1 MSTVN
6 LANAKAHLSELVE
19 RAAAGEPVRIT
30 RRGKAVAQITSVDT
44 PARKPVDL
52 GILRALTSTMP
63 KQKQSARETVRKM
76 RDEER
81 Y

>member
-6 LANAKAHLSELVE
+6 LADAKARLSKLVE
-19 RAAAGEPVRIT
+19 QAAAGEPVRIT
-30 RRGKAVAQITSVDT
+30 RRGKAVAQIISVDT
-44 PARKPVDL
+44 PRKPVDL
-52 GILRALTSTMP
+52 GILRALTSAMP